1 MQSIVGSA
9 LGVSL
14 MSRTGPTQYWSYTPY
29 VFEQDPE
36 VAEQLKRNAQS
47 KRDRKDARR
56 LLNYT
61 GVRS

>member
-14 MSRTGPTQYWSYTPY
+14 MSLMGPTQYWSYTPY

-36 VAEQLKRNAQS
+36 VVEKLKCKAQS
-47 KRDRKDARR
+47 KRDRKNALR
-56 LLNYT
+56 LKHT
-61 GVRS
+61 RQTV